1 MAKGWKCARCSTAND
16 DAAITCS
23 KCGLLRGSAV
33 IPTSYGPSP
42 GTSAGWQAPTWQ
54 APAQDPAA
62 GAPPGPQPPFDPG
75 AWGGAASA
83 AKPLWRRIPIGW
95 VIVAVLVFGGGIAN
109 AIFNANRTPDG
120 EINKGG
126 DLSATELR
134 VGDCFDLKDPAAE
147 TIGDVS
153 ALPCTEPHKYEVFFV
168 GSMPTTQRDYPSED
182 ELDSYVERY
191 CNPTFYLYVGR
202 IYAESELDI
211 FTLSPTN
218 EGWGEGDRSVWCS
231 VHLGD
236 DRLSA
241 SVKGSKR

>member
-16 DAAITCS
+16 DQAITCS

-42 GTSAGWQAPTWQ
+42 GASPGWQAPT
-54 APAQDPAA
+54 QDPVA
-62 GAPPGPQPPFDPG
+62 GVPPGPQLPFDPG
-75 AWGGAASA
+75 AWGATAAA
-83 AKPLWRRIPIGW
+83 QKPLWRRIPIGW

-109 AIFNANRTPDG
+109 AIFNASRTPDG
-120 EINKGG
+120 EISKGG

-134 VGDCFDLKDPAAE
+134 VGDCFDVKDPAAE
-147 TIGDVS
+147 TIADVT
-153 ALPCTEPHKYEVFFV
+153 ALPCAELHKYEVFFV
-168 GSMPTTQRDYPSED
+168 GAMSAAEHTYPSEE
-182 ELDSYVERY
+182 ELDNYVDLY
-191 CNPTFYLYVGR
+191 CRPTFYTYVGK

-211 FTLSPTN
+211 FTLFPTN
-218 EGWGEGDRSVWCS
+218 KGWGEGDRSVWCA

-236 DRLSA
+236 TRLTA